1 MSQELDVNEVAATLR
16 VSIGLFLRRLR
27 QAPVRDDLTM
37 PEVSVLVRLERG
49 GPATSAALARLE
61 QISPQGMGTTLAG
74 LEARGFV
81 QRHPDPGDGR
91 RVLMSVTDSGSKV
104 LWDKRN
110 ARTEQL
116 ARVLSAEFTRSEI
129 RQLMAAAPL
138 IERLAQRI

>member
-1 MSQELDVNEVAATLR
+1 MSQDLDVNEVAATLR

-27 QAPVRDDLTM
+27 QAPAQDDLTM
-37 PEVSVLVRLERG
+37 PEVSALVRLERG

-81 QRHPDPGDGR
+81 QRHPDPEDGR
-91 RVLMSVTDSGSKV
+91 RVLISVTDTGSKV
-104 LWDKRN
+104 LWNKRN

-116 ARVLSAEFTRSEI
+116 ARILSAEFTRSEI
-129 RQLMAAAPL
+129 KQLMAAAPL

>member
-1 MSQELDVNEVAATLR
+1 VSQDLDVNEVAATLR

-27 QAPVRDDLTM
+27 QAPAPDDLTM
-37 PEVSVLVRLERG
+37 SEASVLVRLERG

-74 LEARGFV
+74 LEARGLV
-81 QRHPDPGDGR
+81 QRHPDPEDGR
-91 RVLMSVTDSGSKV
+91 RVLMSVTDTGSKV

-110 ARTEQL
+110 ARTELL
-116 ARVLSAEFTRSEI
+116 ASVLSAEFTRSEI
-129 RQLMAAAPL
+129 EQLRAAAPL

>member
-1 MSQELDVNEVAATLR
+1 MSQDLDVNEVAATLR

-27 QAPVRDDLTM
+27 QAPVRDDITM

>member
-1 MSQELDVNEVAATLR
+1 MSQDLDVSEVAATLR

-27 QAPVRDDLTM
+27 QAPVQDDLTM

-74 LEARGFV
+74 LEARGYV
-81 QRHPDPGDGR
+81 QRHPDPEDGR
-91 RVLMSVTDSGSKV
+91 RVLMSVTDTGSKV
-104 LWDKRN
+104 LWNKRN

-116 ARVLSAEFTRSEI
+116 AGVLSAEFTRSEI
-129 RQLMAAAPL
+129 EQLMAAAPL